1 MNLLEFKGKIIP
13 YKREN
18 GSYLIAIKP
27 ICEALGVS
35 YKWQLERLKK
45 HKVWGTVY
53 RTSTMYIPGDQLRE
67 MACLPEE
74 YIYGWLLSINSD
86 SEELIAYQRECNH
99 VLFQHFRGTI
109 TRRAELYQQLAKSKM
124 EIAEL
129 DNKLKDNED
138 FQRREAVKM
147 QVARLWKDIKE
158 TSDDEQEQ
166 FS

>member
-1 MNLLEFKGKIIP
+1 M
-13 YKREN
+13 
-18 GSYLIAIKP
+18 IAIKP

>member
-1 MNLLEFKGKIIP
+1 MDLLTFRDKNIL
-13 YKREN
+13 YKRID
-18 GSYLIAIKP
+18 GCIWIAVKP
-27 ICEALGVS
+27 VCEALNVN
-35 YKWQLERLKK
+35 YNRQFQQLKAHPIFGAVFALQQMQ
-45 HKVWGTVY
+45 V
-53 RTSTMYIPGDQLRE
+53 PGSQARK
-67 MACLPEE
+67 MICLPEE
-74 YIYGWLLSINSD
+74 YIYGWLFSIHSD

-147 QVARLWKDIKE
+147 QVARLWKNIKE
-158 TSDDEQEQ
+158 TSDDEQDL

>member
-35 YKWQLERLKK
+35 YKWQLERLKE
-45 HKVWGTVY
+45 HKVWGAVY

-74 YIYGWLLSINSD
+74 YIYGWLFSINSD
-86 SEELIAYQRECNH
+86 SEELIAYQRECI
-99 VLFQHFRGTI
+99 QHFYETI
-109 TRRAELYQQLAKSKM
+109 KRREELYQQFAKCKK

-147 QVARLWKDIKE
+147 QVARLWKNIKE
-158 TSDDEQEQ
+158 TSEDEQEL

>member
-1 MNLLEFKGKIIP
+1 MI
-13 YKREN
+13 
-18 GSYLIAIKP
+18 
-27 ICEALGVS
+27 
-35 YKWQLERLKK
+35 
-45 HKVWGTVY
+45 
-53 RTSTMYIPGDQLRE
+53 
-67 MACLPEE
+67 CLPEE
-74 YIYGWLLSINSD
+74 YIYGWLFSIHSD

-147 QVARLWKDIKE
+147 QVARLWKNIKE
-158 TSDDEQEQ
+158 TSDEEQEL

>member
-74 YIYGWLLSINSD
+74 YIYGWLFSINSD
-86 SEELIAYQRECNH
+86 SEELIAYQRECI
-99 VLFQHFRGTI
+99 QHFYETI
-109 TRRAELYQQLAKSKM
+109 KRREELYHQFAKCKK

-147 QVARLWKDIKE
+147 QVARLWKNIKE
-158 TSDDEQEQ
+158 TSEDEQEL
-166 FS
+166 F

>member
-53 RTSTMYIPGDQLRE
+53 RTSTMCIPGDQSRE

-74 YIYGWLLSINSD
+74 YIYGWLFSINSD
-86 SEELIAYQRECNH
+86 SEELIAYQRECI
-99 VLFQHFRGTI
+99 QHFYETI
-109 TRRAELYQQLAKSKM
+109 KRREELYHQFAKCKK

-147 QVARLWKDIKE
+147 QVARLWKNIKE
-158 TSDDEQEQ
+158 TSDEEQEL

>member
-45 HKVWGTVY
+45 HKVLGTVY
-53 RTSTMYIPGDQLRE
+53 RTSTMYIPGDQSRE

-74 YIYGWLLSINSD
+74 YIYGWLFSINSD
-86 SEELIAYQRECNH
+86 SEELIAYQRECI
-99 VLFQHFRGTI
+99 QHFYETI
-109 TRRAELYQQLAKSKM
+109 KRREELYHQFAKCKM

-147 QVARLWKDIKE
+147 QVARLWKNIKE
-158 TSDDEQEQ
+158 TSDEEQEL

>member
-74 YIYGWLLSINSD
+74 YIYGWLFSINSD
-86 SEELIAYQRECNH
+86 SEELIAYQRECI
-99 VLFQHFRGTI
+99 QHFYETI
-109 TRRAELYQQLAKSKM
+109 KRREELYHQFAKCKK

-147 QVARLWKDIKE
+147 QVARLWKNIKE
-158 TSDDEQEQ
+158 TSDDEQEL

>member
-45 HKVWGTVY
+45 HKVLGTVY
-53 RTSTMYIPGDQLRE
+53 RTSTMYIPGDQSRE

-74 YIYGWLLSINSD
+74 YIYGWLFSINSD
-86 SEELIAYQRECNH
+86 SEELIAYQRECI
-99 VLFQHFRGTI
+99 QHFYETI
-109 TRRAELYQQLAKSKM
+109 KRREELYHQFAKCKK

-147 QVARLWKDIKE
+147 QVARLWKNIKE
-158 TSDDEQEQ
+158 TSDDEQEL
-166 FS
+166 F

>member
-1 MNLLEFKGKIIP
+1 MI
-13 YKREN
+13 
-18 GSYLIAIKP
+18 
-27 ICEALGVS
+27 
-35 YKWQLERLKK
+35 
-45 HKVWGTVY
+45 
-53 RTSTMYIPGDQLRE
+53 
-67 MACLPEE
+67 CLPEK
-74 YIYGWLLSINSD
+74 YIYGWLFSINSD
-86 SEELIAYQRECNH
+86 SEELIAYQRECIQYFH
-99 VLFQHFRGTI
+99 ETI
-109 TRRAELYQQLAKSKM
+109 TRKEELYQQLAKYKK